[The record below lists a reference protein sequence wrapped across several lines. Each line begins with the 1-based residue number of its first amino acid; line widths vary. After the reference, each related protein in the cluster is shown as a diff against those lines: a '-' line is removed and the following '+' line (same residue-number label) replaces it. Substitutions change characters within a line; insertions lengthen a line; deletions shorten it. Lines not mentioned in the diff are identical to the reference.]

1 MAERCVSHGAMTLPQ
16 RRSRERTSFV
26 GNLALGLV
34 LSLSEVRMAK
44 QSFDP
49 RATLA
54 ELEEQHRYLKQQVTY
69 LERRAIL
76 TPSEQREATD
86 LKKKKLATKDA
97 IAELRVRYPMN

>member
-1 MAERCVSHGAMTLPQ
+1 
-16 RRSRERTSFV
+16 
-26 GNLALGLV
+26 
-34 LSLSEVRMAK
+34 MAK

-54 ELEEQHRYLKQQVTY
+54 ELEEQHRYLKQQVSY

-76 TPSEQREATD
+76 TPTEQREALD

-97 IAELRVRYPMN
+97 IAELRTRYHMN